1 MIFQVKRR
9 FTACLAEILY
19 ITLSLCYNLCIMKNG
34 TEILKKLKGVDGA
47 LLFAEANTFYVAEY
61 ESSNAY
67 IVLTKNKT
75 YYLTD
80 DRYFEEASI
89 ALGEK
94 FDVQRIAAEGVFK
107 QITEIL
113 HDENVKVLGFEDVST
128 RYRDYVSM
136 TEKVKGVTF
145 KGIEEDLLKAR
156 AVKSDKEVE
165 LIKKAASINDLAIV
179 DLWKVIKEGMT
190 EKEVKDEMEYR
201 LHTFGGEGLAFDTIV
216 AFDKNTSKPHAH
228 AGDLR
233 LKCGMPITV
242 DFGCKYKGY
251 CSDITRTFFFGKP
264 SERMEGI
271 YKSVLHSNMAGIEFA
286 KPGVTGADVD
296 KVCREY
302 FGDMAKYFLHGT
314 GHGVGIDIHEDPFIN
329 KRGVE
334 PLQKNMIITV
344 EPGLYIPDVGGV
356 RVEDLLV
363 ITDSGNEVLSK
374 SDKNLIIL

>member
-1 MIFQVKRR
+1 
-9 FTACLAEILY
+9 
-19 ITLSLCYNLCIMKNG
+19 MKNG

-67 IVLTKNKT
+67 IILTKNKT

-136 TEKVKGVTF
+136 TENVKGVTF

-165 LIKKAASINDLAIV
+165 F
-179 DLWKVIKEGMT
+179 
-190 EKEVKDEMEYR
+190 
-201 LHTFGGEGLAFDTIV
+201 H
-216 AFDKNTSKPHAH
+216 
-228 AGDLR
+228 
-233 LKCGMPITV
+233 
-242 DFGCKYKGY
+242 
-251 CSDITRTFFFGKP
+251 
-264 SERMEGI
+264 
-271 YKSVLHSNMAGIEFA
+271 
-286 KPGVTGADVD
+286 
-296 KVCREY
+296 
-302 FGDMAKYFLHGT
+302 
-314 GHGVGIDIHEDPFIN
+314 
-329 KRGVE
+329 
-334 PLQKNMIITV
+334 
-344 EPGLYIPDVGGV
+344 
-356 RVEDLLV
+356 
-363 ITDSGNEVLSK
+363 
-374 SDKNLIIL
+374 

>member
-1 MIFQVKRR
+1 
-9 FTACLAEILY
+9 
-19 ITLSLCYNLCIMKNG
+19 MKNG

-136 TEKVKGVTF
+136 TENVKGVTF
-145 KGIEEDLLKAR
+145 KGIEEDLLRAR

-190 EKEVKDEMEYR
+190 EKEVKENFR
-201 LHTFGGEGLAFDTIV
+201 SL
-216 AFDKNTSKPHAH
+216 
-228 AGDLR
+228 
-233 LKCGMPITV
+233 
-242 DFGCKYKGY
+242 
-251 CSDITRTFFFGKP
+251 
-264 SERMEGI
+264 
-271 YKSVLHSNMAGIEFA
+271 
-286 KPGVTGADVD
+286 
-296 KVCREY
+296 
-302 FGDMAKYFLHGT
+302 FGDRKIGKVEITGKTENGKIDCFIASAMRFL
-314 GHGVGIDIHEDPFIN
+314 
-329 KRGVE
+329 
-334 PLQKNMIITV
+334 
-344 EPGLYIPDVGGV
+344 
-356 RVEDLLV
+356 
-363 ITDSGNEVLSK
+363 
-374 SDKNLIIL
+374 